1 VSIPW
6 DRLLAERT
14 AWIRPSLLVDFERL
28 PSSAD
33 LILFSGGAP
42 PLECLPVE
50 RIAGALAEAW
60 HAEPEAL
67 WYGESQGHEPLR
79 VLIAERMRQRGA
91 AVEPDEVIITNGSQ
105 QGIDLIARLLL
116 EPGDRVIVEAPTYF
130 GALQVFEPFDARI
143 STVPVD
149 EHGMVIEALEREL
162 ASAPR
167 PKLIYTV
174 PTFQNPTG
182 VTLDPERRAALV
194 ALAERYGVP
203 IVEDDPYGELW
214 FDRPP
219 PPPLRALHPDV
230 LYLGTFSKTLAPGL
244 RIGWLVAPRRLMKLL
259 VDAKEG
265 ADIQVDRLLQRALAR
280 VLEAP
285 GSSGTWRRRART
297 TGSAA
302 RSCCAAWSGSWP
314 AWRPGPRRAVGSS
327 SGSRCRTASIPTRC
341 WSSARGMELPT
352 SPARPFTPTA
362 HHGRASGWASPRS
375 RPRSWRRALPGL
387 GGPSAPPSSPP
398 SPDRGVRPIML

>member
-6 DRLLAERT
+6 NRLLAERT

-265 ADIQVDRLLQRALAR
+265 ADIQADRLLQRALAR
-280 VLEAP
+280 VLEGAWFERHLEAARANYRERCALLLRCLERELAGLATWTAP
-285 GSSGTWRRRART
+285 GGGFFVWGTLPDGVDTDALLVECARQGVAYIP
-297 TGSAA
+297 GSAFYPDRA
-302 RSCCAAWSGSWP
+302 P
-314 AWRPGPRRAVGSS
+314 RPSFRLGF
-327 SGSRCRTASIPTRC
+327 TT
-341 WSSARGMELPT
+341 L
-352 SPARPFTPTA
+352 SPAELEEGIARL
-362 HHGRASGWASPRS
+362 GRAI
-375 RPRSWRRALPGL
+375 RAAVQ
-387 GGPSAPPSSPP
+387 PSLA
-398 SPDRGVRPIML
+398 